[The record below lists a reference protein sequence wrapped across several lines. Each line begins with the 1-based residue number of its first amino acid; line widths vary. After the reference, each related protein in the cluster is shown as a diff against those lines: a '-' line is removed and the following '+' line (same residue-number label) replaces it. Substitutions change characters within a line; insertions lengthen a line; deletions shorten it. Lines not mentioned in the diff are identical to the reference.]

1 TPMRFRRPMRWP
13 VRAGLTTLGLALAVA
28 VMVAATFTDDAL
40 DEILDVAFSQSNRQD
55 MMLLFAEDRPV
66 SVLEEVRRLPRVLVV
81 EGQLYLAAE
90 LRHGPRTKQ
99 VAIEARPPESDLSR
113 VIDGTGRVVAPPPGT
128 ILLAD
133 RLAAQLNAQP
143 GDVIEVEFLTN
154 RRETFQLPVAG
165 LVTQYFGLGAYM
177 DFDTVNTLF
186 RQAPRVSTA
195 SLLIDEEHEDALH
208 ARLKEMPGLAGT
220 IMLTESRRA
229 FENTIAE
236 NVVIMTTIY
245 ATIAILITVGVAYNG
260 ARVQLSERA
269 RELASLRIPGFSRG
283 EVSAILMG
291 ETLVL
296 ALAAQPLGWVPG
308 WAIAWSMTEGF
319 TSDLYAIPL
328 VLKPA
333 TFAQASLVVLV
344 ACIVAVL
351 VVRRRLDNLDLVAV
365 MKTRE

>member
-1 TPMRFRRPMRWP
+1 
-13 VRAGLTTLGLALAVA
+13 
-28 VMVAATFTDDAL
+28 
-40 DEILDVAFSQSNRQD
+40 
-55 MMLLFAEDRPV
+55 
-66 SVLEEVRRLPRVLVV
+66 
-81 EGQLYLAAE
+81 
-90 LRHGPRTKQ
+90 
-99 VAIEARPPESDLSR
+99 
-113 VIDGTGRVVAPPPGT
+113 
-128 ILLAD
+128 
-133 RLAAQLNAQP
+133 
-143 GDVIEVEFLTN
+143 
-154 RRETFQLPVAG
+154 
-165 LVTQYFGLGAYM
+165 VTQYFGLDAYM